1 MRGFDFIGLYETW
14 VEEKGWEAIK
24 ERLPKTHEWGCR
36 FAERIKRKGRASGG
50 IMIGKR
56 KGWGELGRCICR
68 LIQVEEEGIIRSEI
82 KEKKGH

>member
-14 VEEKGWEAIK
+14 VEEKRWEAIK
-24 ERLPKTHEWGCR
+24 ERLPKTLEWGCR
-36 FAERIKRKGRASGG
+36 FAERIKRKGRTNGG
-50 IMIGKR
+50 IIIGKR
-56 KGWGELGRCICR
+56 KGWGELGSK

>member
-56 KGWGELGRCICR
+56 KGWGELGSR